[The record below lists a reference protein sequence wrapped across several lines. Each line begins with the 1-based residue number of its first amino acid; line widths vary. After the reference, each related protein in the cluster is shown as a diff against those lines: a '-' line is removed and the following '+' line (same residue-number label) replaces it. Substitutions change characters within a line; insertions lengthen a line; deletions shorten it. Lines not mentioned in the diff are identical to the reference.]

1 MCFIYS
7 SIVTRNLL
15 PRRDLIVK
23 LLAAFFWLIIAGQG
37 VVGYLLSMK
46 LKNDWKYA
54 FILCTD
60 PLLITLRF
68 GPFLASVAFAL
79 VVLTIRYQVE
89 NAPQYLA
96 IEEARKRARLN
107 TIQRLQYITTY
118 FVFSCMYLIGWDL
131 IRFLKNKHLPPEQVN
146 CFGVMDN
153 RYVNNLLWFFGRF
166 FASQSDMYVVIINF
180 WKSFKSRPS
189 DR

>member
-37 VVGYLLSMK
+37 IVGYLLSMK

-107 TIQRLQYITTY
+107 TI
-118 FVFSCMYLIGWDL
+118 
-131 IRFLKNKHLPPEQVN
+131 
-146 CFGVMDN
+146 
-153 RYVNNLLWFFGRF
+153 
-166 FASQSDMYVVIINF
+166 
-180 WKSFKSRPS
+180 
-189 DR
+189 